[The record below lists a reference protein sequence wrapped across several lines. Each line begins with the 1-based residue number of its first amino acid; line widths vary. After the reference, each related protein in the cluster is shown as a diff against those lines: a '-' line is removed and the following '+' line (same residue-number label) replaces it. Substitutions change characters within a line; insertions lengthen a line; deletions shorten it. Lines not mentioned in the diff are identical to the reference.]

1 MNEEINKLKLE
12 IEELKNKNNELE
24 EKLKSYT
31 NPERNKKYY
40 EKNSNIVKEKAKKYM
55 EKMKETNP
63 EKIKE
68 LGDESVNFAHDEV
81 ANGKTHIDVSDVSRK
96 ASDGDQLRLALQAN
110 VSSQPMVSAPERP
123 VADVQSVSE
132 GISDTCIT
140 F

>member
-1 MNEEINKLKLE
+1 LKAKRLQA
-12 IEELKNKNNELE
+12 
-24 EKLKSYT
+24 
-31 NPERNKKYY
+31 
-40 EKNSNIVKEKAKKYM
+40 KNSSSPEVAASTIQRLVRSKSQSKR
-55 EKMKETNP
+55 NP
-63 EKIKE
+63 
-68 LGDESVNFAHDEV
+68 DESNLSGNAVAASSASVTTGIQKIFASDMS
-81 ANGKTHIDVSDVSRK
+81 AHIDVSDVSRK